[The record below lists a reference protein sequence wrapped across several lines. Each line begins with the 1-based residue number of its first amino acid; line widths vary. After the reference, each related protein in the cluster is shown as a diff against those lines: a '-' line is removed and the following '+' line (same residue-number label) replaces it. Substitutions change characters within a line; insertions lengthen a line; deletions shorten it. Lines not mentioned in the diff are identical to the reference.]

1 VFVRNMRFSLVALTV
16 GQASALVS
24 ESEIPHLSSSQ
35 KWKQDCKRPHAVHPI
50 VKSLAQFNKLN
61 KSENPGAGIEGYDS
75 LEPFKKVY
83 KDGFMMVD
91 CVKDAMYESGDKFGN
106 NKHSYKMGPISNTS
120 IVHYAEVVAK
130 EDRKPMTHAVCF
142 EFCRGLES
150 MVFFGI
156 NNGRDCYCTPYYKAM
171 ASDDSTCDATC
182 EGDSSSICGSAKKS
196 TVFSMHSCDDTDKDV
211 EKATTAAKKVREALK
226 TLSDKMVDDTKKAEA
241 DAVMMQKSFG
251 AAGDPDIS
259 GMLQQAKAWAG
270 ETLKAGQDGQ
280 DMAKNLK
287 TAEDKVTTAFKG
299 NDMSDYKA
307 LNKVE
312 TAIKALTKLTG
323 EADGMLEAN
332 SEMWNTT
339 QPPVSDK
346 NDWEKT
352 YYPIMY
358 FVDKE
363 FDNVPATCSGELLG
377 KPVLKYNPDECA
389 AACDSLVGK
398 CVGFAFLED
407 KGGVCFLYSKFK
419 TAQYY
424 TGCGGSFLQTKKA
437 LTRDGPP
444 KKAVTGPFEAQC
456 VAKLQF
462 FEGTSLKP
470 NIKCPTDNCL
480 KELTKAN
487 RCFKK

>member
-1 VFVRNMRFSLVALTV
+1 MRFSLIALAF
-16 GQASALVS
+16 GQASALS
-24 ESEIPHLSSSQ
+24 ADSEIPHLSSSQ
-35 KWKQDCKRPHAVHPI
+35 KWKQDCKRQQSVHPV

-75 LEPFKKVY
+75 LAPFKKVY

-106 NKHSYKMGPISNTS
+106 NKHSYKMGSISNTS
-120 IVHYAEVVAK
+120 IIHYAEIVAK

-182 EGDSSSICGSAKKS
+182 EGDTSSICGSAKKS

-211 EKATTAAKKVREALK
+211 AKATSASKKVRDALK

-241 DAVMMQKSFG
+241 DAAMMQKSFG

-259 GMLQQAKAWAG
+259 AMLQQAKAWAG
-270 ETLKAGQDGQ
+270 QTLKAGQDGQ
-280 DMAKNLK
+280 DMAKSLK
-287 TAEDKVTTAFKG
+287 SAEDKVTTAFKG
-299 NDMSDYKA
+299 EDMSDYKA

-312 TAIKALTKLTG
+312 SAIKALTKLVG
-323 EADGMLEAN
+323 EADSLLEAN
-332 SEMWNTT
+332 SEMWNST
-339 QPPVSDK
+339 QLPIGDK
-346 NDWEKT
+346 PADWDKT

-363 FDNVPATCSGELLG
+363 FDDVPSTCSGELLG
-377 KPVLKYNPDECA
+377 KPVLNYGADECA

-407 KGGVCFLYSKFK
+407 QGGVCFLYSKFK

-424 TGCGGSFLQTKKA
+424 TGCGPPSKGASFLQTSKKA
-437 LTRDGPP
+437 E
-444 KKAVTGPFEAQC
+444 GPFDAQC

-487 RCFKK
+487 RCFKKA